1 MSSILD
7 IMSGLL
13 YIAAEM
19 SFEERRTWIEAVVT
33 ALVPGWYFA
42 SVLPQAATTPVAEIE
57 YQWPLGVSVVVLA
70 ATIIGG
76 IIATNIATLVAGE
89 ISAARDRG
97 TVAHTE
103 TTDAAQR
110 TLDRRDERDV
120 TIGRLG
126 GQVGGV
132 VLGLAALVPLGL
144 AMAER
149 EQFWIANALYAAL
162 VLSSLASSAVKL
174 VAYRRGL

>member
-1 MSSILD
+1 MPPVV
-7 IMSGLL
+7 
-13 YIAAEM
+13 
-19 SFEERRTWIEAVVT
+19 SFEERRTWVEAVVT
-33 ALVPGWYFA
+33 LVVPGWYFA
-42 SVLPQAATTPVAEIE
+42 SVLPQASTTPVADIE
-57 YQWPLGVSVVVLA
+57 YQWPLGVSVIVLA
-70 ATIIGG
+70 ATIIAG
-76 IIATNIATLVAGE
+76 IIATNIATLIAGE

-97 TVAHTE
+97 NAARAD
-103 TTDAAQR
+103 TTDAALR
-110 TLDRRDERDV
+110 TLDRSDERDT

-126 GQVGGV
+126 GQLGGV
-132 VLGLAALVPLGL
+132 VLGLAVLVPLGL